1 MADLSWIK
9 RIVEKST
16 MAPCTA
22 IMTWP
27 ECAGSHATMSLVQA
41 TLFKWL
47 HPCLPVEMAQMSLLA
62 SERVGEENRTCQP
75 GRDQQGNKRSIR
87 FRLGELYWLV
97 SQLFPALIWQSMLIP
112 QNTVIFNEWKA
123 TSHSFM
129 SNLSLG
135 VELLEFFFL
144 PSLCWIC
151 FRVFS
156 PPLSHKGWKC
166 LSHHNQLLLETQS
179 QQGRCHW
186 NKVKILTV
194 HSFHLCF
201 LKIYHCMH
209 DKTHHKLK
217 IIAVSDS

>member
-1 MADLSWIK
+1 MADLSWMK

-22 IMTWP
+22 ITNWP

-62 SERVGEENRTCQP
+62 FERVGEENRTCQP

-87 FRLGELYWLV
+87 FRLGELYQLV
-97 SQLFPALIWQSMLIP
+97 SSALPALIWQSMLIP

-129 SNLSLG
+129 SNVSLG
-135 VELLEFFFL
+135 EELFEYF
-144 PSLCWIC
+144 
-151 FRVFS
+151 VS
-156 PPLSHKGWKC
+156 P
-166 LSHHNQLLLETQS
+166 LL
-179 QQGRCHW
+179 
-186 NKVKILTV
+186 
-194 HSFHLCF
+194 
-201 LKIYHCMH
+201 
-209 DKTHHKLK
+209 KLF
-217 IIAVSDS
+217 